1 MSGVNEEVAQV
12 SRTSFSPM
20 KSNEPHLHLCKGLS
34 TRGSTGS
41 CFSSATVGSPHFLQY
56 HTGIGMPKC
65 LCLEMFQSHFRPLIQ
80 FSYLAVICSGC
91 HFILLPYFMKSL
103 FKSRYLMNNWSVFRI
118 SISVSHLSCTLTTC
132 FIGSIFSILFSC
144 FNASITSFL
153 AFFTCKPLNLPAF
166 SFKVPSLFIISI
178 GSILNSSIHFTS
190 SISP

>member
-80 FSYLAVICSGC
+80 FSYLERIYSGC
-91 HFILLPYFMKSL
+91 QLIFLPYVMKSS
-103 FKSRYLMNNWSVFRI
+103 FKSRYFMYHCFETMYSTIVP
-118 SISVSHLSCTLTTC
+118 HLSWALAECC
-132 FIGSIFSILFSC
+132 KGSIFFTAPKFCKSSTIF
-144 FNASITSFL
+144 FL
-153 AFFTCKPLNLPAF
+153 A
-166 SFKVPSLFIISI
+166 SFIVRTLKVPAL
-178 GSILNSSIHFTS
+178 
-190 SISP
+190 